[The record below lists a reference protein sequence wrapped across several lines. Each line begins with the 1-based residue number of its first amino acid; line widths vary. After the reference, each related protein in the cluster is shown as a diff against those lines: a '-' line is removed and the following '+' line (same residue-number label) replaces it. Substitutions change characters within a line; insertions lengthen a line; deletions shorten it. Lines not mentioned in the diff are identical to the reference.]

1 MRNGGIQ
8 VLLIVIVLLSSVFL
22 YYETKNKTDAI
33 NNKISVLEN
42 KIENLSTN
50 LATEVAVLNT
60 KLNERVAHSDKA
72 DKQRGLL
79 KDLGKYFKINQ
90 IQTRED
96 ILAEMKSSINIS
108 DGQMEQIK
116 VVLDDFQEEK
126 NRIFG
131 EKKERE
137 NTGIKNLHHLDELSE
152 ASKKANARLKE
163 IMDSEQ
169 YKLMFEYEFDQLL
182 GIRIPAATKKT
193 ESLTPLLN

>member
-33 NNKISVLEN
+33 NNKISALEN

-50 LATEVAVLNT
+50 LTTEVAVLNT
-60 KLNERVAHSDKA
+60 KLNERAADSDKA

-116 VVLDDFQEEK
+116 LVLDDFQEEK
-126 NRIFG
+126 NRIFI

-137 NTGIKNLHHLDELSE
+137 NAGIKNLHHLDELS
-152 ASKKANARLKE
+152 AAGKKANARLKE
-163 IMDSEQ
+163 VMDSEQ
-169 YKLMFEYEFDQLL
+169 YKLMLEYEFDQLL

-193 ESLTPLLN
+193 EGLTPLLN

>member
-22 YYETKNKTDAI
+22 YYEIKNKADAI
-33 NNKISVLEN
+33 NNKISSLEN
-42 KIENLSTN
+42 KIEKLSTN
-50 LATEVAVLNT
+50 LTTEVAVLNT
-60 KLNERVAHSDKA
+60 KLNERVANSDKA

-90 IQTRED
+90 IQTREN

-126 NRIFG
+126 NRIFS

-137 NTGIKNLHHLDELSE
+137 NAGIKNLNHLDELSE

-182 GIRIPAATKKT
+182 GIRIPAATKKA

>member
-22 YYETKNKTDAI
+22 YYEIKNKTDAI
-33 NNKISVLEN
+33 NNKISALEN

-50 LATEVAVLNT
+50 LTTEVAVLNT
-60 KLNERVAHSDKA
+60 KLNERVANSDKA
-72 DKQRGLL
+72 DKQRGLF

-108 DGQMEQIK
+108 DGQVEKIRA
-116 VVLDDFQEEK
+116 VLDDFQEEK
-126 NRIFG
+126 NRIFS

-137 NTGIKNLHHLDELSE
+137 NAGIKNLHHLDELSE
-152 ASKKANARLKE
+152 AGKKANARLKE